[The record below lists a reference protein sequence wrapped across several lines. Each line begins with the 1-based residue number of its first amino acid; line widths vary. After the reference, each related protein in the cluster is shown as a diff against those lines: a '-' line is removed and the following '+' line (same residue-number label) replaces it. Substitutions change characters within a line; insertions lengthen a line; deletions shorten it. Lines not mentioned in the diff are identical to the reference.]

1 MTKIFR
7 RNPLRAKTKVCCNR
21 ASDKSQIC
29 NRNCFGQHGSHARKQ
44 RKVRLESEFVIWL
57 LTNILL
63 SHRFGNPHSRTIW
76 AQLTFFAITES
87 HLKGDKGVN
96 GAKSK
101 AGHRAGMTK
110 KKTSKTIDTDD
121 STELSDLS
129 ASDCD
134 EKADGSVENSDVG
147 MVQDSDDDFD
157 GAQLTEK
164 QTKRVLHEEVK
175 KKHYIIISFYSFPRS
190 SYPKMFRPFSMMTL
204 V

>member
-1 MTKIFR
+1 M
-7 RNPLRAKTKVCCNR
+7 
-21 ASDKSQIC
+21 
-29 NRNCFGQHGSHARKQ
+29 
-44 RKVRLESEFVIWL
+44 SEFVIWS

-87 HLKGDKGVN
+87 HPKGDKGVN

-101 AGHRAGMTK
+101 AGRRAGMTK
-110 KKTSKTIDTDD
+110 KKTSKMIDTDD

-129 ASDCD
+129 ASDRD

-175 KKHYIIISFYSFPRS
+175 KTTLYNYFFLLISSF
-190 SYPKMFRPFSMMTL
+190 
-204 V
+204 